1 MHGALAM
8 KRNGLFVATLTVMLV
23 ACASVGGARPAG
35 PHTVYLVNHGWHTGI
50 VLAWS
55 DEVARVWPQGLH
67 AAGRQYVEVGW
78 GERDFYPAPGF
89 SVRLAAKALFWRNE
103 SVLHLVAFDEPV
115 AQYFAAADWVALG
128 LDADGYARLI
138 GALGESFA
146 RDGAGGAV
154 ALGPG
159 LYGDSR
165 FYLARERYHL
175 FNTCNVWTAHK
186 LKTAGVPVAPW
197 RAVTAGQLMRQARA
211 AADEK

>member
-1 MHGALAM
+1 M
-8 KRNGLFVATLTVMLV
+8 KRNGLFVAALTIMLV
-23 ACASVGGARPAG
+23 ACASVGSGRPVG
-35 PHTVYLVNHGWHTGI
+35 PHTIYIVSHGWHTGI

-55 DEVARVWPQGLH
+55 DEVARVWPRGLH
-67 AAGRQYVEVGW
+67 AQGRRYVEVGW

-89 SVRLAAKALFWRNE
+89 SVGLAAKALLWRND

-115 AQYFAAADWVALG
+115 EQYFAAADRVALG
-128 LDADGYARLI
+128 LDAEGYARLI

-146 RDGAGGAV
+146 RDSDGGAA

-159 LYGDSR
+159 LYGDSQ
-165 FYLARERYHL
+165 FYFSRERYHL

-197 RAVTAGQLMRQARA
+197 RALTAGQLMRQVRVAT
-211 AADEK
+211 DEK